1 MLHNATLKGIATA
14 VPPHLLRQNDV
25 VAAARE
31 IFGSRSR
38 DFDRL
43 APVFTNAGIDERYS
57 SAPIDWYRTPRTWSE
72 KNGLYLSSALDLLEA
87 ATVAALAD
95 ARLQPEDVDSIVVV
109 SSTGIATPS
118 LDALLMERLPFR
130 RDVQRL
136 PVFGLGCAGGVM
148 GLSRAA
154 TLARAEP
161 GSTVLLL
168 VVELCALAFRY
179 DDLGKSSLVATALF
193 GDGAAAAVIRSDS
206 GGAGP
211 QLEHSGEF
219 TWPASLD
226 IMGWKIDD
234 AGFGVIFS
242 QSIPTLVRDR
252 FGAAATDFLARNGL
266 SFDDLDGV
274 ICHPGGAK
282 VVGAL
287 EDVFGLPVG
296 TLSEEREVLRLYGN
310 MSAATVLFVLHRRLR
325 AGLRG
330 RYLVTALGPGFTAAF
345 MLLNF

>member
-1 MLHNATLKGIATA
+1 MTYNATLKGIATA
-14 VPPHLLRQNDV
+14 VPPHRLRQEDV

-57 SAPIDWYRTPRTWSE
+57 SAPIEWYRTPRTWSE
-72 KNGLYLSSALDLLEA
+72 KNALYLSSALDLLQA
-87 ATVAALAD
+87 ATLAALAN
-95 ARLQPEDVDSIVVV
+95 AALRPEDVDSIVVV

-193 GDGAAAAVIRSDS
+193 GDGAAAAVMRVEDESS
-206 GGAGP
+206 GP
-211 QLEHSGEF
+211 QFERSGEF

-226 IMGWKIDD
+226 IMGWKVDD

-242 QSIPTLVRDR
+242 QSIPTLVRER
-252 FGAAATDFLARNGL
+252 FGGAAAEFLARNGL
-266 SFDDLDGV
+266 DFGNLDGL

-282 VVGAL
+282 VVCAL
-287 EDVFGLPVG
+287 EEVFGLAEG
-296 TLSEEREVLRLYGN
+296 SLAEEREVLRLYGN
-310 MSAATVLFVLHRRLR
+310 MSAATVLFVLQRRMQT
-325 AGLRG
+325 GLHG
-330 RYLVTALGPGFTAAF
+330 RYLMSALGPGFTAAF
-345 MLLNF
+345 TLLQA